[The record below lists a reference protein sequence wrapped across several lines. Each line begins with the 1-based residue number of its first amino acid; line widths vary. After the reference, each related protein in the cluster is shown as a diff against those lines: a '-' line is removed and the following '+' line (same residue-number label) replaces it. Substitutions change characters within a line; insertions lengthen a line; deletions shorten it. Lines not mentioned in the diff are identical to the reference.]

1 MAKNKRKV
9 YGSNEK
15 ERVSQCAVCGCRHFE
30 TVTEK
35 VGETVRRVRRCRH
48 CGRPVPA

>member
-1 MAKNKRKV
+1 MARNKRKSYEAEV
-9 YGSNEK
+9 RADGGACPN
-15 ERVSQCAVCGCRHFE
+15 CGCRHFE

-35 VGETVRRVRRCRH
+35 VGTVVRRVRRCRH

>member
-9 YGSNEK
+9 YGSDEK

>member
-9 YGSNEK
+9 YGSDEK
-15 ERVSQCAVCGCRHFE
+15 ERVSQCVVRGCRHFE

-35 VGETVRRVRRCRH
+35 VGATVRRVRSGGNG
-48 CGRPVPA
+48 GRPVPA

>member
-1 MAKNKRKV
+1 MARNKRKSYEAEV
-9 YGSNEK
+9 RADGMACPN
-15 ERVSQCAVCGCRHFE
+15 CGCRHFE